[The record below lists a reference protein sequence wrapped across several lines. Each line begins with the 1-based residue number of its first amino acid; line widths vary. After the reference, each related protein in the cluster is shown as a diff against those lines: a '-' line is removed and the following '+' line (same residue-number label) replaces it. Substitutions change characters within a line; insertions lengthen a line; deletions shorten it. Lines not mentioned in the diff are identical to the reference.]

1 LNNLTTKVL
10 ISLVILVSWAKAGLA
25 GDWILHTINLLVFTF
40 SITLIKPKYNI
51 RFRLLSILPLIIVS
65 TQFLLSYSNPLFKI
79 IDESGWAKLN
89 IDKYF
94 SQETDIHKNILVS
107 KVFKDIE
114 TLSDQNPELALAIF
128 FDFKN
133 HFFDKYPS
141 YDGPTANLIFEFEG
155 MIQNHPNP
163 FIPSSVLSNK
173 GLIFNFINTISQVL
187 IGFILFF
194 SINKR
199 KHIRRILL
207 VLSINI
213 GILAFVGILQKLNYK
228 PSDSH
233 LEIFGIWNTPEPRY
247 FFSSFTYKNHW
258 SAFALMGF
266 STSIALLVDSY
277 RRYGKSF
284 TKKISNFLLFLST
297 LFIIISFPL
306 SGSRSGTILMILSFA
321 LLSFTTLK
329 FLGFLTYRNVFIFL
343 VLIILGLIAVLSFIS
358 KVNSN
363 TTDEMTNNIKIQLTE
378 LSHGKLPLR
387 ILLWNDLFEQI
398 IHRPI
403 YGYGFNSYKIINPI
417 YQSPE
422 VRNLREKGVQ
432 LARQKYTPL
441 IGYAHNDWLE
451 RISEFGLIGLF
462 CVTPFLYFIFIQLF
476 KSYSLFNKLI
486 LIGLVIYLIYSFI
499 DFPSQTPANL
509 ILFSSLVGIT
519 LKYSFLTQKRV
530 FAK

>member
-1 LNNLTTKVL
+1 MNNLTTKVL

-25 GDWILHTINLLVFTF
+25 GVWILHTINLLVFAL
-40 SITLIKPKYNI
+40 SITLLKSKEKI
-51 RFRLLSILPLIIVS
+51 RFRLLSIFPIIILS
-65 TQFLLSYSNPLFKI
+65 TQFLLSYSNPLFTI

-94 SQETDIHKNILVS
+94 SQETDIHKVILVS

-114 TLSDQNPELALAIF
+114 TLSDQKPELALAIF

-133 HFFDKYPS
+133 HFFDKYSS
-141 YDGPTANLIFEFEG
+141 YDGPTANLIFEFER

-173 GLIFNFINTISQVL
+173 GLLIDFINTISQVL

-194 SINKR
+194 NINKR
-199 KHIRRILL
+199 KQIRSILL

-213 GILAFVGILQKLNYK
+213 GILAFVGILQKLNYT
-228 PSDSH
+228 PSDSR

-258 SAFALMGF
+258 SAFALMGV

-284 TKKISNFLLFLST
+284 TKKISNFLLFIAA
-297 LFIIISFPL
+297 LFIVISIPL

-329 FLGFLTYRNVFIFL
+329 FFGFLTSKNVILFL
-343 VLIILGLIAVLSFIS
+343 IVIILGNIGLFSFIS
-358 KVNSN
+358 KINSN
-363 TTDEMTNNIKIQLTE
+363 TTNEMTNNFKSQFTDLTQ
-378 LSHGKLPLR
+378 GKPPLR
-387 ILLWNDLFEQI
+387 MLLWNDLLAQI
-398 IHRPI
+398 KKKPI
-403 YGYGFNSYKIINPI
+403 YGYGFNSYKTINPLF
-417 YQSPE
+417 QSPE
-422 VRNLREKGVQ
+422 VRKLREKGVQ
-432 LARQKYTPL
+432 SARQKYTPL

-451 RISEFGLIGLF
+451 RISEFGLIGLL

-476 KSYSLFNKLI
+476 KGYSLFNKLM

-499 DFPSQTPANL
+499 DFPSQTPACL
-509 ILFSSLVGIT
+509 ILFSTLVGIT
-519 LKYSFLTQKRV
+519 LKYAFLTQK
-530 FAK
+530 KLTE